1 MQIQAQVKSSAT
13 LPKRLRRLGML
24 LLVLAL
30 GGTAWPAVAAEL
42 LLAVVPQLPP
52 AVTHRQ
58 WRPLVEQLARDTG
71 QDIKLRVYRSYDE
84 FENDLNSGRPDLVYL
99 NPYHQ
104 LVAWRAQGYIPLVRD
119 GSRQLTGVLVVR
131 NDSPYRSI
139 KDLNGRDIAF
149 PDPNAF
155 AASLYMRALL
165 QEREKIRF
173 QARYLAG
180 HGNVYRHT
188 ILGEVA
194 AGGGVNVTLARERPQ
209 MRNELRVIYET
220 PGTAPHPLSA
230 HPRVSEPVRAALT
243 EALLRLVSSDNGR
256 RILADIE
263 MTNPV
268 RADHARDYAPL
279 ERLNLHRY
287 TSLTPARP

>member
-1 MQIQAQVKSSAT
+1 M
-13 LPKRLRRLGML
+13 
-24 LLVLAL
+24 
-30 GGTAWPAVAAEL
+30 AAEL

-58 WRPLVEQLARDTG
+58 WRPLVEQLTRDTG
-71 QDIKLRVYRSYDE
+71 QAIRLRVYRSFDE
-84 FENDLNSGRPDLVYL
+84 FENDLTSGRPDLVYL

-104 LVAWRAQGYIPLVRD
+104 VVAWRTQGYIPLVRE
-119 GSRQLTGVLVVR
+119 GSRLLTGVLVVR
-131 NDSPYRSI
+131 NDSPYRSV
-139 KDLNGRDIAF
+139 KDLDGRDIAF
-149 PDPNAF
+149 PDPSAF

-173 QARYLAG
+173 QARYLVG

-194 AGGGVNVTLARERPQ
+194 AGGGVNVTLARERATT
-209 MRNELRVIYET
+209 RKELRVVYET
-220 PGTAPHPLSA
+220 PGAAPHPLSA
-230 HPRVSEPVRAALT
+230 HPRVSELLRTELTAALLKLAAT
-243 EALLRLVSSDNGR
+243 DSGR

-263 MTNPV
+263 MPSPV
-268 RADHARDYAPL
+268 RADYARDYAPL

-287 TSLTPARP
+287 TTLVPTRP

>member
-1 MQIQAQVKSSAT
+1 MQILTRVKIAT
-13 LPKRLRRLGML
+13 KPKPFHRLVLV
-24 LLVLAL
+24 LLVLSL
-30 GGTAWPAVAAEL
+30 GGISQPVTAAEL

-52 AVTHRQ
+52 AITHRQ

-71 QDIKLRVYRSYDE
+71 ESIRLRVYRSYDE

-104 LVAWRAQGYIPLVRD
+104 VVARHAQGYIPLVRD
-119 GSRQLTGVLVVR
+119 GSRMLIGVLVVR

-165 QEREKIRF
+165 HEREHIRF
-173 QARYLAG
+173 QTRYLAG

-209 MRNELRVIYET
+209 TRNELRVIYET
-220 PGTAPHPLSA
+220 PGVAPHPLSA
-230 HPRVSEPVRAALT
+230 HPRVNEHLRTALT
-243 EALLRLVSSDNGR
+243 AAMLKLAGSESGR
-256 RILADIE
+256 RILAGIE
-263 MTNPV
+263 MPSPV
-268 RADHARDYAPL
+268 RADYARDYAPL

-287 TSLTPARP
+287 TTLTPARP

>member
-1 MQIQAQVKSSAT
+1 MQNLAGARSVTK
-13 LPKRLRRLGML
+13 PGPLRRLGVVL
-24 LLVLAL
+24 LILAL
-30 GGTAWPAVAAEL
+30 GGIARPAGAAEL

-58 WRPLVEQLARDTG
+58 WRPLVEQLLRDTG
-71 QDIKLRVYRSYDE
+71 QGITLRVYRSYDE

-104 LVAWRAQGYIPLVRD
+104 IVAWRTQGYIPLVRD

-131 NDSPYRSI
+131 NDSPYQSI

-165 QEREKIRF
+165 QEREQIRF

-194 AGGGVNVTLARERPQ
+194 AGAGVNVTLARERAQ
-209 MRNELRVIYET
+209 TRNELRIIYET
-220 PGTAPHPLSA
+220 PGAAPHPLSA
-230 HPRVSEPVRAALT
+230 HPRVSETLRAALT
-243 EALLRLVSSDNGR
+243 EALLKLANSDNGR
-256 RILADIE
+256 RILAGIE

-268 RADHARDYAPL
+268 RADYARDYAPL
-279 ERLNLHRY
+279 EKLNLHRY
-287 TSLTPARP
+287 TTLTPPRP

>member
-1 MQIQAQVKSSAT
+1 MQILARAKSAT
-13 LPKRLRRLGML
+13 KPERLRRLGRV

-30 GGTAWPAVAAEL
+30 GGIARPVVAAEL

-58 WRPLVEQLARDTG
+58 WRPLAEQLSRDTG
-71 QDIKLRVYRSYDE
+71 QGIKLRVYRSYDE

-104 LVAWRAQGYIPLVRD
+104 IVAWRAQGYIPLVRD
-119 GSRQLTGVLVVR
+119 GSRLLTGVLVVR

-165 QEREKIRF
+165 QEREQIRF

-194 AGGGVNVTLARERPQ
+194 AGGGVNITLARERIQ
-209 MRNELRVIYET
+209 TRNELRVIYET

-230 HPRVSEPVRAALT
+230 HPRVSEPLRAALT
-243 EALLRLVSSDNGR
+243 ASLLKLVNSDAGR
-256 RILADIE
+256 RILVDIE
-263 MTNPV
+263 MPSPV
-268 RADHARDYAPL
+268 PADYARDYAPL

-287 TSLTPARP
+287 TTLTPTRP